1 MYSVPDNAVALVTA
15 GTSGLGLAVA
25 KLLAGQNIRVVIN
38 YANNDERAAR
48 AVQDVEATFPDG
60 SIKQDAL
67 AGPRCLALK
76 ADVSVRNELEQ
87 MVQQVIATMGRLD
100 VVVSNAGWTKYRNLL
115 DLDDNVNE
123 DDWDRCFDMNVKS
136 HLFLLHATKKYLQES
151 KGSFIMTASVA
162 GVKPSGSSIVRFL
175 SQNASK
181 MN

>member
-1 MYSVPDNAVALVTA
+1 MSSLPENAVALVTA

-25 KLLAGQNIRVVIN
+25 KLLARQNIRVVVN

-48 AVQDVEATFPDG
+48 AVQDVEASFPDG
-60 SIKQDAL
+60 SIEPDAL
-67 AGPRCLALK
+67 VGPRCLVLK

-100 VVVSNAGWTKYRNLL
+100 IVVSNAGWTKYRNLL

-162 GVKPSGSSIVRFL
+162 GVKPSGSSIVGFYL
-175 SQNASK
+175 LEF
-181 MN
+181 